1 MRCTTSQQSEWPS
14 PKSLQT
20 INAGEKWTL
29 LYYWWQYIL
38 IQLLWRTVWRFLKKL
53 KIELPYDPA
62 ILPLGMYLEKIM
74 IQKDTCLGKEMAAHS
89 SLLAWEIPWTEEPGA
104 TVHGLTKS
112 WTQLKQ
118 LSWYPVAVSSPGPL
132 H

>member
-62 ILPLGMYLEKIM
+62 ILPLGMYLEKIT
-74 IQKDTCLGKEMAAHS
+74 IQKDTCLGKEMAVHS
-89 SLLAWEIPWTEEPGA
+89 SLLAWEIPWTEEPGSPWGCKESDTTEPL
-104 TVHGLTKS
+104 TVSVLFLNA
-112 WTQLKQ
+112 QE
-118 LSWYPVAVSSPGPL
+118 
-132 H
+132 